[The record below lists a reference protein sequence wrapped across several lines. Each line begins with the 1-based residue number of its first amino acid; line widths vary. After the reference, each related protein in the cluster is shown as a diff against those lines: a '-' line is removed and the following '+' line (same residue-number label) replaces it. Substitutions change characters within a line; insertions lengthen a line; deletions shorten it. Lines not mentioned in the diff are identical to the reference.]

1 MNKIKIEKKKLG
13 EQKGVQLITL
23 QITLGIQLPVDQGGN
38 LYPDD
43 AMETERLVV
52 FLNTTTHRNNASKDF

>member
-1 MNKIKIEKKKLG
+1 MNKIKIKKKMRG
-13 EQKGVQLITL
+13 TKRCVVNNTANHFRYIATGRSRR
-23 QITLGIQLPVDQGGN
+23 GN